1 MRACHCIT
9 LAASLRVRPASLSR
23 LIDHIRTTR
32 LCIDPFCL
40 GRKHSSERANL
51 HRRGLAEHRY
61 LVGSLTL
68 HILIARVCN
77 GEHGSVEDTVC
88 CDDVHISRKD
98 LAEGAQEAR
107 NDQGD
112 VKQQRLLYVE
122 AHEAGE
128 TRVAREGREADEE
141 DEAGERERV
150 EEVDK
155 WQKGVGELCGC
166 AQSQMS
172 ETPLR
177 LVDQQQKAALQVA

>member
-1 MRACHCIT
+1 MIAC
-9 LAASLRVRPASLSR
+9 
-23 LIDHIRTTR
+23 
-32 LCIDPFCL
+32 
-40 GRKHSSERANL
+40 
-51 HRRGLAEHRY
+51 
-61 LVGSLTL
+61 L

-107 NDQGD
+107 NDQSD